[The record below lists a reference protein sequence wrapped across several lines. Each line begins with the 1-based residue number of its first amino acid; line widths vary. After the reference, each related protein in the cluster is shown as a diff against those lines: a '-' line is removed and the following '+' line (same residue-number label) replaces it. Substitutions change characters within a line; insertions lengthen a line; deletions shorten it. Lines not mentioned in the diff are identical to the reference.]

1 MSKNKT
7 PPAEACPCES
17 GQPYEACCGRYHRGA
32 VAPTPEALMRSR
44 YSAYTMRLSLY
55 LLMTWHPSTRPH
67 FQDLE
72 LGERDTVWL
81 GLKVLRAEQ
90 AAADEGVVE
99 FVARYRVGGGRAVRL
114 HETSRFVRENG
125 VWFYVDGVIK
135 PT

>member
-1 MSKNKT
+1 MSKKTT

-17 GQPYEACCGRYHRGA
+17 GKPYEVCCGMYHRGA

-72 LGERDTVWL
+72 VGGRDTVWL

-90 AAADEGVVE
+90 PVPDEGTVE

-114 HETSRFVRENG
+114 HETSRFVRERG
-125 VWFYVDGVIK
+125 VWFYVDGEVK
-135 PT
+135 AP